1 MANKRKSN
9 QKSAQAAS
17 GNRNVIVIGVAVA
30 IVLIGAIAVLVL
42 GNQVPSAERAA
53 TNLPAEINVDQAYD
67 YYQQGYLL
75 LDVREQSE
83 WDEIHVPEA
92 TLIPLGELESRVNE
106 LPRDQ
111 EIIVMCR
118 SGNRSQVGRDILQ
131 NAGFESVTSIAGG
144 IQEWRAAGYPTVP

>member
-9 QKSAQAAS
+9 KKSAQGAL
-17 GNRNVIVIGVAVA
+17 GNRNLIVIAAAVAV
-30 IVLIGAIAVLVL
+30 VLIGVIAVLVL
-42 GNQVPSAERAA
+42 GSQAPAAESAVA
-53 TNLPAEINVDQAYD
+53 NLPAEINVDQAYD
-67 YYQQGYLL
+67 YYQQGYFL
-75 LDVREQSE
+75 LDVREPSE

-118 SGNRSQVGRDILQ
+118 SGNRSQVGRDILKD
-131 NAGFESVTSIAGG
+131 AGFESVTSIAGG
-144 IQEWRAAGYPTVP
+144 IQEWRASGYPTVP